1 MKPGDLIK
9 VKDTE
14 IHSHGPSL
22 PLEAVEIGIILDIEY
37 IEKSMTE
44 KVTVLYPS
52 TGKIIKWLGKQIKK
66 IGDGNG

>member
-14 IHSHGPSL
+14 IHSHGQAL
-22 PLEAVEIGIILDIEY
+22 PIEAVEIGIILDIEY